1 MPSSEEIYRQ
11 LVGAVKRGELP
22 EPFSKADFQRACP
35 GLSDATYR
43 AFLWRHSG
51 GNAKSKDSPLLERVA
66 PTGFRLSRPFK
77 YGL

>member
-1 MPSSEEIYRQ
+1 MPRSEEMYRR
-11 LVGAVKRGELP
+11 LVAAVQRGDLA

-51 GNAKSKDSPLLERVA
+51 GDVRSKNSPLLERVE
-66 PTGFRLSRPFK
+66 PIGFRLTRPFRL
-77 YGL
+77 GL

>member
-1 MPSSEEIYRQ
+1 MPSKEEIYRR
-11 LVGAVKRGELP
+11 LVESVKRGELP

-51 GNAKSKDSPLLERVA
+51 GGAVPNDSLLLERVTPA
-66 PTGFRLSRPFK
+66 GFRLSRPFK